1 MIGNF
6 YGTAAQVLP
15 VLLLAL
21 LWESHYLESLN
32 RQPRRPRR
40 EDPEHGVLFWTKS
53 RARAYAMAVTTLTLG
68 CLTLCMLVLAGF
80 VPDSPALRAVV
91 IFGIVLG
98 SVSLLYRIWHEIREA
113 TSEAG
118 DRIPPPGSPG

>member
-1 MIGNF
+1 
-6 YGTAAQVLP
+6 
-15 VLLLAL
+15 
-21 LWESHYLESLN
+21 
-32 RQPRRPRR
+32 
-40 EDPEHGVLFWTKS
+40 
-53 RARAYAMAVTTLTLG
+53 
-68 CLTLCMLVLAGF
+68 MLVLAGF